1 MFKAA
6 SLEFTSK
13 RVRSVQ
19 QQWVSVPGIQLVVPA
34 SAGRSVRNGH
44 PTTHPARNALK
55 LSEST
60 GNISPQCRGRSRR
73 EPTLGPPHSR
83 RSTGCV
89 VLRVDLRV
97 VYFFWVRERA
107 PTLNS
112 MQLEKSTSHGGV
124 HRQISAGDEGVHR
137 QALTPVARVERG
149 ARDHHH
155 LFVVPW
161 RRPRGQVP
169 MLEAP

>member
-1 MFKAA
+1 MVREVAVRAA
-6 SLEFTSK
+6 HGLRRPFSVDRRSGEHSLRRKTRLAGSA
-13 RVRSVQ
+13 RVFRL
-19 QQWVSVPGIQLVVPA
+19 GA
-34 SAGRSVRNGH
+34 SD
-44 PTTHPARNALK
+44 
-55 LSEST
+55 

-97 VYFFWVRERA
+97 VDFFCVRERA

-124 HRQISAGDEGVHR
+124 HRQISAGDEDEQR
-137 QALTPVARVERG
+137 QAPVHHDNDRRG